1 MAFSSVLFLATCAYP
16 QPQSPDLKQ
25 LKDKLQRLEQE
36 MQELKGQINAVED
49 AQKPTAAPSTASVA
63 QPGATEIVPKET
75 SPKTNIDLYG
85 FVMLDS
91 GYGLGAIKTDR
102 HADERD

>member
-1 MAFSSVLFLATCAYP
+1 
-16 QPQSPDLKQ
+16 
-25 LKDKLQRLEQE
+25 

-63 QPGATEIVPKET
+63 QPGATEIGPKET

-91 GYGLGAIKTDR
+91 GYGLGRSATDR
-102 HADERD
+102 HADERDVRFPAREAGQKNHEWRHYEA